1 MITYYNILKYLK
13 HAKPRVKF
21 WPHNSKT
28 LLISE
33 GLTFH
38 PKDEEKLFVAAQG
51 YITMNNLMKLRWS
64 KCLSVRYIMSRISI
78 SREVMEDL

>member
-28 LLISE
+28 LIISE

-38 PKDEEKLFVAAQG
+38 PKDEEKLFMAAEG
-51 YITMNNLMKLRWS
+51 NITMNNLMKLRWN
-64 KCLSVRYIMSRISI
+64 KFLSVRYIMSRISI

>member
-1 MITYYNILKYLK
+1 MAYILKYFK

-28 LLISE
+28 LIISE
-33 GLTFH
+33 GLRFH
-38 PKDEEKLFVAAQG
+38 HKDEENLFMVAQG
-51 YITMNNLMKLRWS
+51 NITMNNLMKLRWN
-64 KCLSVRYIMSRISI
+64 KFLSVRYIMSGISI

>member
-51 YITMNNLMKLRWS
+51 NITMNNLMKLRWS